1 MQFRSPLVFSHSN
14 LHARL
19 VAGSLLPRR
28 AMSVH
33 FECCI
38 TDADHVLMRGPE
50 AALAAVRKG
59 SWHPLSRDKDSKIA
73 SWLAEPPWAI
83 LREIWLQ
90 SPMTKTLKCFLIAP
104 PNEQDIMWCKP
115 RDSRCSPLCR
125 LACL

>member
-28 AMSVH
+28 AMSH
-33 FECCI
+33 FECCV
-38 TDADHVLMRGPE
+38 TGADNVLMGGPE
-50 AALAAVRKG
+50 ASLADVRRG

-73 SWLAEPPWAI
+73 NWLAEPWTI
-83 LREIWLQ
+83 RRQIWLQ
-90 SPMTKTLKCFLIAP
+90 SPITKTLKCFLCAP
-104 PNEQDIMWCKP
+104 PNEQGIMWCKP
-115 RDSRCSPLCR
+115 IDSRCSPLCR